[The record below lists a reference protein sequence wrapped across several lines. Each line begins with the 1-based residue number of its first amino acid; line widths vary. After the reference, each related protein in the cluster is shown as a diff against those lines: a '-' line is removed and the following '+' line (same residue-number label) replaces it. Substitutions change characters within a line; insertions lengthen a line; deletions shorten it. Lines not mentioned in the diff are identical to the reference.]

1 MILIGRSGI
10 LITHSS
16 TTTITSKNTVPCT
29 DAHEIVPCD
38 NDRYDAEVAS
48 TSRFSRLMHAL
59 RKRADNRDQNTLV
72 GEGPLPASCFH

>member
-10 LITHSS
+10 LITRSS

-29 DAHEIVPCD
+29 DAHEIVPYD
-38 NDRYDAEVAS
+38 NDRYDAEVAL

-72 GEGPLPASCFH
+72 GEGPLPASCIH